1 MVDLQKAS
9 LTTNGQQVTLT
20 MPISKVDVEK
30 RIVSGFATLDNI
42 DRQGD
47 RVTAEASQKAFE
59 NFNLAV
65 SFNAKFVEA
74 YNNLG
79 SLMMDRLNFNDAIN
93 YFTKAIEINNKY
105 IDALRNRAL
114 VYTFIKKSI
123 SCNNRV
129 TFYQF
134 GRLYP
139 HAFQFWLYKWKAKNP
154 ETQW

>member
-59 NFNLAV
+59 NFRGNV
-65 SFNAKFVEA
+65 SCT
-74 YNNLG
+74 G
-79 SLMMDRLNFNDAIN
+79 P
-93 YFTKAIEINNKY
+93 
-105 IDALRNRAL
+105 RAC
-114 VYTFIKKSI
+114 YDESK
-123 SCNNRV
+123 R
-129 TFYQF
+129 F
-134 GRLYP
+134 GR
-139 HAFQFWLYKWKAKNP
+139 A
-154 ETQW
+154 